1 MSNRIGRFEIVSQLG
16 QSSFATV
23 YKALD
28 TESQQTVALKV
39 VDLSKV
45 RDRAALVKQVF
56 EESDKAK
63 HLNSHNI
70 AGLYGVGDEGDQL
83 LASIEYVQGNSVGTT
98 LARKDGFSIWDLQDI
113 ARQICHAL
121 DHAQV
126 HGVVHHSLEPSKIM
140 VQWDGQVKVLG
151 FGISTM
157 NSSAMDLSVAP
168 EILHYSSPEQVRGE
182 ACDHRSAIFSL
193 GAVLYEMATEQ
204 KAFAGETSEQVR
216 KAILETTPPLPP
228 RLKANLNPGLSDLI
242 MKALAKSP
250 EERYHSGQDL
260 VRDLENCKVS
270 ANKKTAPAPVIQKAK
285 AQAAAAGASATA
297 PSSSKPKIT
306 ASAAA
311 PASAKPKFA
320 VDPMM
325 AQESDNAGPAG
336 SFSEISELPPLKET
350 YTPPPAAVEPE
361 PEVAEPLP
369 QVVLGKRVEEKPK
382 VQVREVAQKAVTEI
396 RGTPPKLFLYAI
408 TVAVVVIAAIVTGI
422 MLHNYLE
429 DRIQSDASSV
439 VAPAA
444 KPVPVPVA
452 LPAPAQ
458 PVPSAPTPAVDASQ
472 GQAEPEEQQAA
483 ASEPAA
489 PAVARRGRGRKQK
502 QAAPAVAAAELT
514 ITSTPAG
521 AQIAFDG
528 NALCETPCTL
538 TGIAPGQHTVTASKS
553 GYGSE
558 ARSISM
564 ASGQNGTIT
573 MQLGSLAARLSI
585 ASTPSGA
592 VILLDG
598 KDSGKL
604 TPAVLALEKP
614 GTHQIAVR
622 RYGYLEQ
629 GASVNT
635 EAGQTTNLSLN
646 LKPLGNTDDI
656 RPAGGKFLKVFGKG
670 GGSSEMGIVSVKT
683 QPKGAQI
690 MVNTRVLDKTSPFD
704 FYLNPGTY
712 VIDITM
718 SGYKSVH
725 RVINVAQQEKVAM
738 EVTLSPE

>member
-16 QSSFATV
+16 QSPFATV
-23 YKALD
+23 SKAID

-39 VDLSKV
+39 VDLAKV
-45 RDRAALVKQVF
+45 KDRSALVKQVF

-63 HLNSHNI
+63 PLNSHNI
-70 AGLYGVGDEGDQL
+70 AALYGVGDEGDQL

-113 ARQICHAL
+113 ARQVCHAL
-121 DHAQV
+121 DHAHV
-126 HGVVHHSLEPSKIM
+126 HGVIHHSLEPSKIM
-140 VQWDGQVKVLG
+140 VQWDGLVKVLG

-157 NSSAMDLSVAP
+157 NSSAMDSSAAP
-168 EILHYSSPEQVRGE
+168 EMLHYSSPEQVRGE
-182 ACDHRSAIFSL
+182 PCSNRSALFSL

-204 KAFAGETSEQVR
+204 RAFPGETADEVR
-216 KAILETTPPLPP
+216 KAILESTPPLPV

-250 EERYHSGQDL
+250 QERYQSGQDL
-260 VRDLENCKVS
+260 VRDLENNKTSATKV
-270 ANKKTAPAPVIQKAK
+270 TAQPVIQKAK
-285 AQAAAAGASATA
+285 AQAAAAGASAAA
-297 PSSSKPKIT
+297 PSVSKPKIT

-311 PASAKPKFA
+311 SPAKRKFA

-325 AQESDNAGPAG
+325 AQESENAGSSA

-350 YTPPPAAVEPE
+350 YTPPSPAGGPELPE
-361 PEVAEPLP
+361 PQP
-369 QVVLGKRVEEKPK
+369 QVVLGKRIEEKPK
-382 VQVREVAQKAVTEI
+382 VQVREVAQKAVSEI

-408 TVAVVVIAAIVTGI
+408 AVAVVVIAAIVTGI

-429 DRIQSDASSV
+429 DRIQSDGLSLA
-439 VAPAA
+439 APVA
-444 KPVPVPVA
+444 KPAPGPVT
-452 LPAPAQ
+452 PAGPAQ
-458 PVPSAPTPAVDASQ
+458 PVA
-472 GQAEPEEQQAA
+472 AEPAPAAETSQPQPEPEQLQ
-483 ASEPAA
+483 PAA
-489 PAVARRGRGRKQK
+489 PELAASPVARKARGKKQK
-502 QAAPAVAAAELT
+502 QAAAAVAGAELS

-521 AQIAFDG
+521 AQIVFDG
-528 NALCETPCTL
+528 NALCQTPCTL
-538 TGIAPGQHTVTASKS
+538 TGIAPGQHTVSAAKS

-558 ARSISM
+558 ARNITM
-564 ASGQNGTIT
+564 ASGQNGTIAL
-573 MQLGSLAARLSI
+573 QLGPLAARLSV

-592 VILLDG
+592 VILVDG

-604 TPAVLALEKP
+604 TPALLTLEKS
-614 GTHQIAVR
+614 GAHTILLR

-629 GASVNT
+629 SASVNS
-635 EAGQTTNLSLN
+635 EAGQTANLSLN
-646 LKPLGNTDDI
+646 LKALGNTEEI

-670 GGSSEMGIVSVKT
+670 GGSSEMGIVSIKT

-690 MVNTRVLDKTSPFD
+690 TVNNRVLDKTSPFD

-718 SGYKSVH
+718 SGYRSVH

>member
-16 QSSFATV
+16 QSPFATV
-23 YKALD
+23 SKAID

-39 VDLSKV
+39 VDLAKV
-45 RDRAALVKQVF
+45 KDRSALVKQVF

-63 HLNSHNI
+63 PLNSHNI
-70 AGLYGVGDEGDQL
+70 AALYGVGDEGDQL

-113 ARQICHAL
+113 ARQVCHAL
-121 DHAQV
+121 DHAHV
-126 HGVVHHSLEPSKIM
+126 HGVIHHSLEPSKIM
-140 VQWDGQVKVLG
+140 VQWDGLVKVLG

-157 NSSAMDLSVAP
+157 NSSAMDSSAAP
-168 EILHYSSPEQVRGE
+168 EMLHYSSPEQVRGE
-182 ACDHRSAIFSL
+182 PCSNRSALFSL

-204 KAFAGETSEQVR
+204 RAFPGETADEVR
-216 KAILETTPPLPP
+216 KAILESTPPLPV

-250 EERYHSGQDL
+250 QERYQSGQDL
-260 VRDLENCKVS
+260 VRDLENNKTSATKV
-270 ANKKTAPAPVIQKAK
+270 TAQPVIQKAK
-285 AQAAAAGASATA
+285 AQAAAAGASAAA
-297 PSSSKPKIT
+297 PSVSKPKIT

-311 PASAKPKFA
+311 SPAKRKFA

-325 AQESDNAGPAG
+325 AQESENAGSSA

-350 YTPPPAAVEPE
+350 YTPPSPSGGPELPE
-361 PEVAEPLP
+361 PQP
-369 QVVLGKRVEEKPK
+369 QVVLGKRIEEKPK
-382 VQVREVAQKAVTEI
+382 VQVREVAQKAVSEI

-408 TVAVVVIAAIVTGI
+408 AVAVVVIAAIVTGI

-429 DRIQSDASSV
+429 DRIQSDGLSLAAPV
-439 VAPAA
+439 AKPAPA
-444 KPVPVPVA
+444 PVTPA
-452 LPAPAQ
+452 APAQ
-458 PVPSAPTPAVDASQ
+458 PGA
-472 GQAEPEEQQAA
+472 AEPAPAAETSQPQPEPEQLQ
-483 ASEPAA
+483 PAA
-489 PAVARRGRGRKQK
+489 PELAASPVARKARGKKQK
-502 QAAPAVAAAELT
+502 QAAAAVAGAELS

-521 AQIAFDG
+521 AQIVFDG
-528 NALCETPCTL
+528 NALCQTPCTL
-538 TGIAPGQHTVTASKS
+538 TGIAPGQHTVSAAKS

-558 ARSISM
+558 ARNITM
-564 ASGQNGTIT
+564 ASGQNGTIAL
-573 MQLGSLAARLSI
+573 QLGPLAARLSV

-592 VILLDG
+592 VILVDG

-604 TPAVLALEKP
+604 TPAVLTLEKS
-614 GTHQIAVR
+614 GAHTILLR

-629 GASVNT
+629 SASVNS
-635 EAGQTTNLSLN
+635 EAGQTANLSLN
-646 LKPLGNTDDI
+646 LKALGNTEEI

-670 GGSSEMGIVSVKT
+670 GGSSEMGIVSIKT

-690 MVNTRVLDKTSPFD
+690 TVNNRVLDKTSPFD

-718 SGYKSVH
+718 SGYRSVH